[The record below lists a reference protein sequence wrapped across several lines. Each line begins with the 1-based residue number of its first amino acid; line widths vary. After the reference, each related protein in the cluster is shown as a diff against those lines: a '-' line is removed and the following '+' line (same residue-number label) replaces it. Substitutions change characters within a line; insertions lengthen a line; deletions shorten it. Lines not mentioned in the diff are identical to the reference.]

1 MANILLYNLDENIES
16 IFIMMQTVNHMYI
29 TNYGVSVVFCVYSDF
44 RLMMLHVLHCIP
56 DARGISTLIYMHLDS
71 CKHEHRLPLR
81 HVKDEFVSL
90 FLNLIYFINS
100 YRIW

>member
-16 IFIMMQTVNHMYI
+16 IFMMQTVNDMYI
-29 TNYGVSVVFCVYSDF
+29 TNYGVSIVFCVYSDF
-44 RLMMLHVLHCIP
+44 RLMILHVLHCIS
-56 DARGISTLIYMHLDS
+56 DARGISTLMYKHLDR

-90 FLNLIYFINS
+90 FLNLIYVIHS
-100 YRIW
+100 YMMW